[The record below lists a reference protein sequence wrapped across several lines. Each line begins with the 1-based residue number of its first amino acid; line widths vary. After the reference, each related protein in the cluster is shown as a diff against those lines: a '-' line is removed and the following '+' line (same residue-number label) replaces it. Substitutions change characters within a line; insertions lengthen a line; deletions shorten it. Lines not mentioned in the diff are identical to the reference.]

1 MIQTNRE
8 DSLTVTGSP
17 LPTYRMILV
26 TLLVS
31 IWALRLSI
39 YIALRKKTEDYRYR
53 EMRQNWEK
61 HGTCGYLLISF
72 FVVFMF

>member
-1 MIQTNRE
+1 MVQTNKE

-26 TLLVS
+26 TLLVI

-39 YIALRKKTEDYRYR
+39 YLAWRKNTEDYRYKNMR
-53 EMRQNWEK
+53 EDWEK
-61 HGTCGYLLISF
+61 HGTIAYLVISF
-72 FVVFMF
+72 FVVFML